1 MAINLVSLVMQ
12 FLTPDMIGRI
22 TERPAAASAG
32 LDQSARAKWAVADRG
47 EGSADGTGRTRARMQ
62 LKLPAAPRHPRGFA
76 LPNEQSVIC
85 RSQIASGRD
94 DGTQTELERQQWLEM

>member
-1 MAINLVSLVMQ
+1 MAYALGSDTLDVLSRQTDV
-12 FLTPDMIGRI
+12 GRKDLLS
-22 TERPAAASAG
+22 ASAG
-32 LDQSARAKWAVADRG
+32 LDQSAHAKWAVADRG

-62 LKLPAAPRHPRGFA
+62 LKLPTAPRHPRGFA

>member
-22 TERPAAASAG
+22 TERPARLCRVLPPWALAGADASA
-32 LDQSARAKWAVADRG
+32 
-47 EGSADGTGRTRARMQ
+47 
-62 LKLPAAPRHPRGFA
+62 P
-76 LPNEQSVIC
+76 QSVAAIC